1 MLLLSSW
8 QPNLRWEKRSKA
20 IATATFYAADNNKKG
35 ILKAY
40 EYLDYAEKMLRNYK
54 TAYGDTIVFDAYSAK
69 ETFSVLN

>member
-1 MLLLSSW
+1 MAAESTMG
-8 QPNLRWEKRSKA
+8 EKIKA

-35 ILKAY
+35 ILKEY
-40 EYLDYAEKMLRNYK
+40 EYLDYVEKMLRNYK